1 MEVTHEANSA
11 AAPTSQQT
19 RHATAGNQGAP
30 LQAPGEFLIFRL
42 AGEEYGIDILCAQ
55 EIRSYEP
62 PTMIANA
69 PAYIKGVI
77 NLRGIIV
84 PILDLRLKFG
94 LRSDYDNSTV
104 VIVLNLKQRVVG
116 VVVDAV
122 SDVLALGGEH
132 IRPVPQLGVAADTGF
147 ITGIGSTVSEG
158 QERMLILVDIE
169 QLLSSTDSSLLDLGD
184 MKPFALQ

>member
-1 MEVTHEANSA
+1 MEVMQEAGSGSH
-11 AAPTSQQT
+11 PTPKQT
-19 RHATAGNQGAP
+19 RNAAAGNQGAP

-42 AGEEYGIDILCAQ
+42 AGEEYGIDILRVQ

-69 PAYIKGVI
+69 PDYIRGVV

-104 VIVLNLKQRVVG
+104 VIVLNLKQRIIG
-116 VVVDAV
+116 VVADAV
-122 SDVLALGGEH
+122 SDVLALGSEQ
-132 IRPVPQLGVAADTGF
+132 IRPVPQLGVAADTNF
-147 ITGIGSTVSEG
+147 ITGIGSALSEDM
-158 QERMLILVDIE
+158 ERMLILVDIE
-169 QLLSSTDSSLLDLGD
+169 QLVSSTDSSLLDLGEIE
-184 MKPFALQ
+184 